1 MEQQINRSCFDK
13 LNSDPSSEFTQKVI
27 AWIERWADKINKKW
41 KEFVKPSNCKAGIT
55 YGMVKT
61 HKIDN
66 PVRVITSGC
75 NTAVENLSI
84 LVEKILYP
92 KADKLQSKIKDSNNM
107 LDIINSIN
115 EFILAHNHI
124 IVSFDVFN
132 MFANIDNKSGL
143 KSVKDVFLDNNF
155 DLDPTQCIVNA
166 LEICLTCINSKV
178 NHQNLLQK
186 DCTAKAP
193 HMSCSYAD
201 ITMAKYDSL
210 VNKFHL

>member
-1 MEQQINRSCFDK
+1 
-13 LNSDPSSEFTQKVI
+13 
-27 AWIERWADKINKKW
+27 
-41 KEFVKPSNCKAGIT
+41 
-55 YGMVKT
+55 MVKT

-186 DCTAKAP
+186 DCTAKAA

>member
-1 MEQQINRSCFDK
+1 M
-13 LNSDPSSEFTQKVI
+13 
-27 AWIERWADKINKKW
+27 
-41 KEFVKPSNCKAGIT
+41 AGKM
-55 YGMVKT
+55 YGMMKT

-92 KADKLQSKIKDSNNM
+92 KADKLQSKIKDSNDM

-124 IVSFDVFN
+124 IVSFVVFN